1 MKTLLAA
8 TIATAAFATSY
19 ALAETVKTAPANGVA
34 VGAAQS
40 HTSNGIEST
49 PGSRDELAGSRDEA
63 DFEFIPDHMYPQ
75 VEQRDLSP
83 HLEAWFIRTRS
94 PSIDR

>member
-1 MKTLLAA
+1 MKSLLAA
-8 TIATAAFATSY
+8 TIATAAFATSS
-19 ALAETVKTAPANGVA
+19 AFAETVKSAPTNGVA

-49 PGSRDELAGSRDEA
+49 PGSRDELAGSWREA
-63 DFEFIPDHMYPQ
+63 DFEGVPDHMYPQ

-83 HLEAWFIRTRS
+83 HLEA
-94 PSIDR
+94 

>member
-8 TIATAAFATSY
+8 TIATAAFATSS
-19 ALAETVKTAPANGVA
+19 AFAETVKTAPANGVA
-34 VGAAQS
+34 VGAPQS

-49 PGSRDELAGSRDEA
+49 PGSRDEA
-63 DFEFIPDHMYPQ
+63 DFEVIPDHMYPQ

-83 HLEAWFIRTRS
+83 HLEAWYIRTRS